1 VPDALLAPS
10 LVRALPASSRSLAE
24 LIERLRTPM
33 AGGGHAFALHETTSS
48 ARPYL
53 LAALHNAVKGQLFVI
68 VPTTDVAERTFTD
81 LTYYLG
87 ERAAETVALLRPRDE
102 TLGALES
109 PSERSARMTL
119 LADMCARKPQVIVA
133 PVAALRQF
141 VIPRQVFEDAS
152 FQLRRGETAD
162 WDATLVRLYRLGYAR
177 VDVVSAA
184 GEYAVRGGILD
195 VFPATADLPARI
207 EFFGDDVDAIRQ
219 FEVQSQRS
227 TGELDAVRI
236 APWLEIL
243 RDEALRANVLARAHG
258 EPNVVSALR
267 AYLAGGADVPEPWLG
282 LAYDEHATVL
292 DYLHPES
299 LVVLEEPGMLETI
312 EHGLD
317 EERSRGTQ
325 ALMAGVDSGE
335 LDVRDDEV
343 GEALL
348 ADVIAPYPRLND
360 YTERFAARRTLTVTG
375 GIEAGNL
382 PWLPRAMDSFVLETR
397 PAEHFN
403 RRIELFTGQVREW
416 VTAGD
421 TVWLAATGA
430 SRLAEILRAANV
442 GVDRTAPLVHL
453 RASGTDGVAM
463 MSRGGALRPGG
474 AESKTEHRSNGIGV
488 PVRPAARGRVYV
500 DQGSIEAGFS
510 IPALHLHVLGD
521 REIFGQPAKR
531 VKLRA
536 VKEGVPVTLA
546 DLRVGDYIV
555 HAVHGIGQYLGL
567 RTETILG
574 ATSDYLDLKYAGTD
588 RMLVPVHQMHQVT
601 KYSAS
606 EGTAPRLSKM
616 GGADWARTKTRV
628 SEKLAEIAEGLVA
641 LYAEREIA
649 HGHAFGPDTPW
660 QAELEESFPYEPTP
674 DQAKAID
681 EAKHDMEEPRPMDR
695 LVCGDVGYGKTEVA
709 VRAIFKAVADR
720 KQVAVLCPT
729 TLLASQHHRTFSAR
743 FASFPLRIE
752 ELSRFKTKKE
762 AQAILNDLALGKV
775 DVVVGTHRILQK
787 DVVFRDLG
795 LIVVDEEQRF
805 GVMHKERL
813 KQLKATVD
821 VLTLSATPI
830 PRTLQMSLMGVRDL
844 SLIQTAPKNRM
855 SIKTVVVPASDA
867 VVQRAIVNELDRGG
881 QVYYVHNRIES
892 IYGVARALEQLVPK
906 ARIAVGHGQMR
917 EHELEPV
924 MGKFIDGEID
934 VFVSTTIIENGIDIP
949 NVNTIVVNDADK
961 FGLAQLYQLRGRV
974 GRSNHQAYAFLLY
987 QAHKALTEEAK
998 ARLEAIRE
1006 FTHLGSGLQIAM
1018 RDLEIRGAGNLLG
1031 AAQSGF
1037 IGAVGFET
1045 YAQLLAEAI
1054 AERRNTAA
1062 PSSFSQ
1068 PEAVIDVKLD
1078 AYVPDDYIPQ
1088 VSQKIAIYQQL
1099 AAARTVAAVDEAV
1112 ASVRDRFGPPP
1123 PEFDA
1128 LVEITRLR
1136 VLALRIGVTRVVIN
1150 EQRLTLGV
1158 GSGFALDPASIP
1170 KLQSISKNR
1179 FRFGEGRITI
1189 DLPARSPADQLPT
1202 LHALLEAL

>member
-1 VPDALLAPS
+1 MAALAPS
-10 LVRALPASSRSLAE
+10 LVRALPASSRPLAE
-24 LIERLRTPM
+24 LIERLRTPLD
-33 AGGGHAFALHETTSS
+33 GRGHAFALHETTGS

-53 LAALHNAVKGQLFVI
+53 LAALHGALKGQIVVV

-87 ERAAETVALLRPRDE
+87 ERETTSVALLRAREE
-102 TLGALES
+102 TLGAIES

-119 LADMCARKPQVIVA
+119 LADLCARKPQVIVA
-133 PVAALRQF
+133 PVGALRQY
-141 VIPRQVFEDAS
+141 VIPRRVFEDAT
-152 FQLRRGETAD
+152 FTLRANESAGWDET
-162 WDATLVRLYRLGYAR
+162 LRRLYRLGYAR

-195 VFPATADLPARI
+195 VFPATADLPVRV
-207 EFFGDDVDAIRQ
+207 EFFGDDVESVRA
-219 FEVQSQRS
+219 FELQSQRS
-227 TGELDAVRI
+227 SGELNAVTI
-236 APWLEIL
+236 TPWLEVL
-243 RDEALRANVLARAHG
+243 REDALRENVLARANG
-258 EPNVVSALR
+258 EPNVISALR
-267 AYLAGGADVPEPWLG
+267 AYLAGGADVPEPWLS
-282 LAYDEHATVL
+282 LAYDERATVL
-292 DYLHPES
+292 DYLHDAA
-299 LVVLEEPGMLETI
+299 LVVLEEPGMLETV
-312 EHGLD
+312 EQGLD
-317 EERSRGTQ
+317 EERARGAQ

-348 ADVIAPYPRLND
+348 ADVVAPYPRLRD
-360 YTERFAARRTLTVTG
+360 YEARLRARRVLILSG
-375 GIEAGNL
+375 GIDAGDL
-382 PWLPRAMDSFVLETR
+382 HWLPPAAESFVLETR

-403 RRIELFTGQVREW
+403 RRLELFTQAVRAW
-416 VTAGD
+416 VAAGE
-421 TVWLAATGA
+421 TVWLVASGA
-430 SRLAEILRAANV
+430 SRLAEVLRAANV
-442 GVDRTAPLVHL
+442 SVERSAPFVHL
-453 RASGTDGVAM
+453 RAGTDGVAL
-463 MSRGGALRPGG
+463 GAS
-474 AESKTEHRSNGIGV
+474 A
-488 PVRPAARGRVYV
+488 PARHGTVYV
-500 DQGSIEAGFS
+500 DQGSIEDGFS
-510 IPALHLHVLGD
+510 VPMLHLHVLGD
-521 REIFGQPAKR
+521 REIYGQPAKR

-546 DLRVGDYIV
+546 DLKVGDYVV
-555 HAVHGIGQYLGL
+555 HAVHGIAQYLGL
-567 RTETILG
+567 RKETILG

-606 EGTAPRLSKM
+606 EGHAPRLSKM
-616 GGADWARTKTRV
+616 GGGDWARTKSRV

-641 LYAEREIA
+641 LYAERETSR
-649 HGHAFGPDTPW
+649 GHAFAPDTPW
-660 QAELEESFPYEPTP
+660 QAELEESFPYEPTT

-681 EAKHDMEEPRPMDR
+681 DAKSDMELPKPMDR

-709 VRAIFKAVADR
+709 VRAIFKAVADQ

-729 TLLASQHHRTFSAR
+729 TLLAAQHHRTFSAR
-743 FASFPLRIE
+743 FASFPVRIE
-752 ELSRFKTKKE
+752 ELSRFKSKKE
-762 AQAILNDLALGKV
+762 AQAILNDLAQGKV

-813 KQLKATVD
+813 KQLKASVD

-844 SLIQTAPKNRM
+844 SLIQTPPKNRM

-924 MGKFIDGEID
+924 MSRFIDGEID

-987 QAHKALTEEAK
+987 QAHKALSEEAK

-1037 IGAVGFET
+1037 IGAVGFDT
-1045 YAQLLAEAI
+1045 YVQLLAEAI
-1054 AERRNTAA
+1054 SERKGPSAGAGPAA
-1062 PSSFSQ
+1062 DTR
-1068 PEAVIDVKLD
+1068 EAVIDVKLD
-1078 AYVPDDYIPQ
+1078 AYVPDGYIPQ

-1099 AAARTVAAVDEAV
+1099 AAARTLAAVEEAV

-1123 PEFDA
+1123 PQFDA

-1136 VLALRIGVTRVVIN
+1136 VLALRVGVTRVVIN

-1158 GSGFALDPASIP
+1158 GSGFQLDPASIP

>member
-1 VPDALLAPS
+1 VSALAPT
-10 LVRALPASSRSLAE
+10 LVRALPASSRPLAE
-24 LIERLRTPM
+24 LLDRLRTPL
-33 AGGGHAFALHETTSS
+33 AGRGLAFALHETTST

-53 LAALHNAVKGQLFVI
+53 LASLHAALGGQIFVV

-81 LTYYLG
+81 LTYYFG
-87 ERAAETVALLRPRDE
+87 EKEPRSVALLRARDE
-102 TLGALES
+102 TIGAIES
-109 PSERSARMTL
+109 PSERSARMSL
-119 LADMCARKPQVIVA
+119 LADLCAQKPQVVVA
-133 PVAALRQF
+133 PVAALRQY
-141 VIPRQVFEDAS
+141 VIPRAVFEENAFTLRAGADA
-152 FQLRRGETAD
+152 G
-162 WDATLVRLYRLGYAR
+162 WDATLARLYRLGYAR

-195 VFPATADLPARI
+195 VFPATADEPVRV
-207 EFFGDDVDAIRQ
+207 EFFGDEVESIRP
-219 FEVQSQRS
+219 FALQSQRS
-227 TGELDAVRI
+227 SGSLDAIAI
-236 APWLEIL
+236 APWLEVL
-243 RDEALRANVLARAHG
+243 RDETLRARVVARATG

-267 AYLAGGADVPEPWLG
+267 AYLASGADVPEPWLS
-282 LAYDEHATVL
+282 LAYDEAASVL
-292 DYLHPES
+292 DYLAPGA
-299 LVVLEEPGMLETI
+299 LVVLEEPGMLETV
-312 EHGLD
+312 ERGLED
-317 EERSRGTQ
+317 ERSRGAATLT
-325 ALMAGVDSGE
+325 AAIEAGE
-335 LDVRDDEV
+335 LDVREDDV

-348 ADVIAPYPRLND
+348 ADVAAPYPRLRD
-360 YTERFAARRTLTVTG
+360 LGARLAARRVLTITG
-375 GIEAGNL
+375 GIETGDLA
-382 PWLPRAMDSFVLETR
+382 WLPAAMEGFVLETR

-403 RRIELFTGQVREW
+403 RRIEMFTQAVREW
-416 VTAGD
+416 VAAGE
-421 TVWLAATGA
+421 TLWIVASGA
-430 SRLAEILRAANV
+430 SRIAEILRAANV
-442 GVDRTAPLVHL
+442 TVERSAPFVHL
-453 RASGTDGVAM
+453 RAAGGDGVAL
-463 MSRGGALRPGG
+463 GA
-474 AESKTEHRSNGIGV
+474 
-488 PVRPAARGRVYV
+488 PAQGRVFV
-500 DQGSIEAGFS
+500 DQGSIENGFT
-510 IPALHLHVLGD
+510 IPALRLRVAGD

-546 DLRVGDYIV
+546 DLKVGDYVV

-574 ATSDYLDLKYAGTD
+574 ATSDYLDLRYAGTD

-601 KYSAS
+601 KYNAN
-606 EGTAPRLSKM
+606 EGAAPRLSKM
-616 GGADWARTKTRV
+616 GGADWARTKSRV
-628 SEKLAEIAEGLVA
+628 SEKLAAIAEGLVE
-641 LYAEREIA
+641 LYAERELA
-649 HGHAFGPDTPW
+649 KGHAFAPDTPW

-681 EAKHDMEEPRPMDR
+681 DVKRDMESPRPMDR

-709 VRAIFKAVADR
+709 VRAVFKAIADR

-729 TLLASQHHRTFSAR
+729 TLLAAQHTRTLQNR
-743 FASFPLRIE
+743 YASFPVRVE
-752 ELSRFKTKKE
+752 ELSRFKTRKE
-762 AQAILNDLALGKV
+762 AQAVLNDLAEGKV

-813 KQLKATVD
+813 KQLKASVD

-844 SLIQTAPKNRM
+844 SLIQTPPKNRM
-855 SIKTVVVPASDA
+855 SIKTVVVPAADA
-867 VVQRAIVNELDRGG
+867 VVQRAINAELDRGG

-906 ARIAVGHGQMR
+906 ARVAVGHGQMR

-924 MGKFIDGEID
+924 MEKFIEGEID
-934 VFVSTTIIENGIDIP
+934 TFVSTTIIENGIDIP

-1045 YAQLLAEAI
+1045 YVQLLAEAI
-1054 AERRNTAA
+1054 ADRKGKHPVHEDVR
-1062 PSSFSQ
+1062 
-1068 PEAVIDVKLD
+1068 EAVIDVKLD
-1078 AYVPDDYIPQ
+1078 AYVPEGYIPQ
-1088 VSQKIAIYQQL
+1088 VSQKIAVYQQL
-1099 AAARTVAAVDEAV
+1099 AAARSLDDVDDVV
-1112 ASVRDRFGPPP
+1112 ASVRDRFGAPP

-1136 VLALRIGVTRVVIN
+1136 VMALAVGVTRVVIN

-1158 GSGFALDPASIP
+1158 GSGFQLDPASIP
-1170 KLQSISKNR
+1170 KLQSITKNR
-1179 FRFGEGRITI
+1179 FRFGEGKITI
-1189 DLPARSPADQLPT
+1189 DLPARTPAEQLPT
-1202 LHALLEAL
+1202 LRTLLEALESTAA

>member
-1 VPDALLAPS
+1 
-10 LVRALPASSRSLAE
+10 
-24 LIERLRTPM
+24 
-33 AGGGHAFALHETTSS
+33 
-48 ARPYL
+48 
-53 LAALHNAVKGQLFVI
+53 
-68 VPTTDVAERTFTD
+68 ERTFTD
-81 LTYYLG
+81 LTYFFGG
-87 ERAAETVALLRPRDE
+87 EREASRVALLRPRDE
-102 TLGALES
+102 TLGAIES

-119 LADMCARKPQVIVA
+119 LADLCARKPQVIVA
-133 PVAALRQF
+133 PAGALRQY
-141 VIPRQVFEDAS
+141 VIPRRVFEDAS
-152 FQLRRGETAD
+152 FELRANDEAGWE
-162 WDATLVRLYRLGYAR
+162 ATLARLYRLGYAR

-195 VFPATADLPARI
+195 VFPATAEQPIRV
-207 EFFGDDVDAIRQ
+207 EFFGDEVESIRP
-219 FEVQSQRS
+219 FELQSQRS
-227 TGELDAVRI
+227 SGTLDAI
-236 APWLEIL
+236 TITPWLEIL
-243 RDEALRANVLARAHG
+243 RDDTLRDTVLARAAG
-258 EPNVVSALR
+258 PPNVISALR
-267 AYLAGGADVPEPWLG
+267 AYLAGGADVPEPWVS
-282 LAYDEHATVL
+282 LAYDERATVL
-292 DYLHPES
+292 DYLHDES
-299 LVVLEEPGMLETI
+299 LVVLEEPGMLETV

-317 EERSRGTQ
+317 EERARGGET
-325 ALMAGVDSGE
+325 LMAGAESGE

-348 ADVIAPYPRLND
+348 ADVAAPYPRLED
-360 YTERFAARRTLTVTG
+360 YAARLAARRVLTMTG
-375 GIEAGNL
+375 GIEAGDL
-382 PWLPRAMDSFVLETR
+382 GWLPPAMDAFVLETR

-403 RRIELFTGQVREW
+403 RRIELFTQQVRDW
-416 VTAGD
+416 VAAGD
-421 TVWLAATGA
+421 TVWLVATGA
-430 SRLAEILRAANV
+430 SRLAEIVRAANLTVQRSV
-442 GVDRTAPLVHL
+442 GQGQGGAPFVHL
-453 RASGTDGVAM
+453 RAGTQRANGRSAPATAARGSDGVAM
-463 MSRGGALRPGG
+463 MPKSG
-474 AESKTEHRSNGIGV
+474 SV
-488 PVRPAARGRVYV
+488 FV
-500 DQGSIEAGFS
+500 DQGSIESGFS

-521 REIFGQPAKR
+521 REIYGQPARR

-546 DLRVGDYIV
+546 DLKVGDYVV

-601 KYSAS
+601 KYSAN
-606 EGTAPRLSKM
+606 EGAAPRLSKM

-628 SEKLAEIAEGLVA
+628 SEKLAAIAEGLVE

-649 HGHAFGPDTPW
+649 RGHAFAPDTPW

-681 EAKHDMEEPRPMDR
+681 DAKRDMELPKPMDR

-709 VRAIFKAVADR
+709 VRAIFKAIADK

-729 TLLASQHHRTFSAR
+729 TLLAAQHHRTFATR
-743 FASFPLRIE
+743 FASFPVRIE

-762 AQAILNDLALGKV
+762 AQAVLDDLARGTV

-892 IYGVARALEQLVPK
+892 IYGIARALEQLVPK

-924 MGKFIDGEID
+924 MSRFIDGEID

-1045 YAQLLAEAI
+1045 YAQLLADAI
-1054 AERRNTAA
+1054 ADRRGPSTAEGA
-1062 PSSFSQ
+1062 HRREDAR
-1068 PEAVIDVKLD
+1068 EAVIDVKLD

-1099 AAARTVAAVDEAV
+1099 AAARTLPQVDEV
-1112 ASVRDRFGPPP
+1112 LASVRDRFGAPP
-1123 PEFDA
+1123 PEFEA
-1128 LVEITRLR
+1128 LAEITRLR
-1136 VLALRIGVTRVVIN
+1136 VLALSAGVTRVVIN
-1150 EQRLTLGV
+1150 EHRLTLGV
-1158 GSGFALDPASIP
+1158 GSGFRLDPETIP
-1170 KLQSISKNR
+1170 KLQSITKNK
-1179 FRFGEGRITI
+1179 FRFGEGKITI
-1189 DLPARSPADQLPT
+1189 DLPARSAAEQLPT
-1202 LHALLEAL
+1202 LHALLDAL

>member
-1 VPDALLAPS
+1 VPQAALAPS
-10 LVRALPASSRSLAE
+10 LVRALPASSRPLAE
-24 LIERLRTPM
+24 LIERLRTPL
-33 AGGGHAFALHETTSS
+33 AAREGGTAPSGLAFALHETTSS

-53 LAALHNAVKGQLFVI
+53 LAGLHQAVGGQIFVV

-87 ERAAETVALLRPRDE
+87 EREPQSVALLRARDE

-133 PVAALRQF
+133 PVAALRQY
-141 VIPRQVFEDAS
+141 VIPRGVFEGAAL
-152 FQLRRGETAD
+152 QLRVNDAAG
-162 WDATLVRLYRLGYAR
+162 WDATLERLYRLGYSR

-195 VFPATADLPARI
+195 VFPATADQPVRI
-207 EFFGDDVDAIRQ
+207 EFFGDDIDSLRP
-219 FEVQSQRS
+219 FELQSQRS
-227 TGELDAVRI
+227 AGTLDAVAI
-236 APWLEIL
+236 TPWLEIL
-243 RDEALRANVLARAHG
+243 RDERLRANVLARATG
-258 EPNVVSALR
+258 EPGVVSALR
-267 AYLAGGADVPEPWLG
+267 SYLAAGHDVPEPWLS
-282 LAYDEHATVL
+282 LAYDEHATIL
-292 DYLHPES
+292 DYLHDES
-299 LVVLEEPGMLETI
+299 LVVLDEPGMLETV
-312 EHGLD
+312 EHALED
-317 EERSRGTQ
+317 ERARGAQ

-348 ADVIAPYPRLND
+348 ADVVAPYPRLAD
-360 YTERFAARRTLTVTG
+360 HRERLAARRVLTITG
-375 GIEAGNL
+375 GIEAGDL
-382 PWLPRAMDSFVLETR
+382 RWLPRAMDAFVLETR

-403 RRIELFTGQVREW
+403 RRIEMFTQQVREW
-416 VTAGD
+416 VAAGD
-421 TVWLAATGA
+421 TLWLVATGA
-430 SRLAEILRAANV
+430 SRLTEILRAANV
-442 GVDRTAPLVHL
+442 SVERSAPFVHL
-453 RASGTDGVAM
+453 RAAGTDGVAM
-463 MSRGGALRPGG
+463 MR
-474 AESKTEHRSNGIGV
+474 KTGT
-488 PVRPAARGRVYV
+488 VYV
-500 DQGSIEAGFS
+500 DQGSIESGFS

-536 VKEGVPVTLA
+536 IKEGVPVTLA
-546 DLRVGDYIV
+546 DLKVGDYVV

-574 ATSDYLDLKYAGTD
+574 ATSDYLDLRYAGTD
-588 RMLVPVHQMHQVT
+588 RMLVPVHQMHQVG
-601 KYSAS
+601 KFSAS
-606 EGTAPRLSKM
+606 EGAAPRLSKM
-616 GGADWARTKTRV
+616 GGADWVRTKTRV
-628 SEKLAEIAEGLVA
+628 SEKLAAIADGLVE
-641 LYAEREIA
+641 LYAEREVA
-649 HGHAFGPDTPW
+649 RGHAFPPDTPW
-660 QAELEESFPYEPTP
+660 QAELEEAFPYDPTP

-681 EAKHDMEEPRPMDR
+681 DAKHDMESPRPMDR

-709 VRAIFKAVADR
+709 VRAIFKAIADQ

-743 FASFPLRIE
+743 FAPFPVRIE

-762 AQAILNDLALGKV
+762 AQAILNDLAAGKV

-867 VVQRAIVNELDRGG
+867 VVQRAIAAELDRGG

-892 IYGVARALEQLVPK
+892 IYGVARALQQLVPK
-906 ARIAVGHGQMR
+906 ARIGVGHGQMR

-924 MGKFIDGEID
+924 MSSFIDGELD

-1045 YAQLLAEAI
+1045 YVQLLADAI
-1054 AERRNTAA
+1054 ADRKGRTGQAAHEREDVR
-1062 PSSFSQ
+1062 
-1068 PEAVIDVKLD
+1068 EAVIDVKLD

-1088 VSQKIAIYQQL
+1088 LSQKIAVYQQL
-1099 AAARTVAAVDEAV
+1099 AAARDVAQVDETV

-1123 PEFDA
+1123 PQFDA

-1136 VLALRIGVTRVVIN
+1136 VLALRVGVTRVVIN

-1158 GSGFALDPASIP
+1158 GSGFRLDPASIP
-1170 KLQSISKNR
+1170 RLQSLTKNK
-1179 FRFGEGRITI
+1179 FRFGEGKITI
-1189 DLPARSPADQLPT
+1189 DLPARSAAEQLPT

>member
-1 VPDALLAPS
+1 MVDWKAVPDAVLAPS
-10 LVRALPASSRSLAE
+10 LVRALPASSRPLAE
-24 LIERLRTPM
+24 LIERLRTPLTEK
-33 AGGGHAFALHETTSS
+33 GGHAFALHETTST

-53 LAALHNAVKGQLFVI
+53 LAALHNVVKGQLFVV

-87 ERAAETVALLRPRDE
+87 EHAAETVALLRPRDE

-133 PVAALRQF
+133 PVAALRQY
-141 VIPRQVFEDAS
+141 VMPRRVFEEAS
-152 FQLRRGETAD
+152 FRLRRGETTD
-162 WDATLVRLYRLGYAR
+162 WDATLARLYRLGYSR

-195 VFPATADLPARI
+195 VFPATADLPVRV
-207 EFFGDDVDAIRQ
+207 EFFGDEIDAIRQ

-227 TGELDAVRI
+227 NAELDALHV

-243 RDEALRANVLARAHG
+243 RDEPLRANVLARAHG

-282 LAYDEHATVL
+282 LAYDERATVL
-292 DYLHPES
+292 DYLHAES

-317 EERSRGTQ
+317 EERSRGTE

-348 ADVIAPYPRLND
+348 ADVVAPYPRLND
-360 YTERFAARRTLTVTG
+360 YSARFGARRVLTITG

-382 PWLPRAMDSFVLETR
+382 AWLPRAMDTFVLETR
-397 PAEHFN
+397 PPEHFN
-403 RRIELFTGQVREW
+403 RRIELFIQQVRDW
-416 VTAGD
+416 VAAGD

-430 SRLAEILRAANV
+430 SRLTELLRAANLS
-442 GVDRTAPLVHL
+442 VDRTAPLVHL
-453 RASGTDGVAM
+453 RAAGTDGVAM
-463 MSRGGALRPGG
+463 MSRTG
-474 AESKTEHRSNGIGV
+474 SI
-488 PVRPAARGRVYV
+488 YV
-500 DQGSIEAGFS
+500 DQGSIEAGFT

-536 VKEGVPVTLA
+536 IKEGVPVTLA
-546 DLRVGDYIV
+546 DLRVGDYVV

-588 RMLVPVHQMHQVT
+588 RMLVPVHQMHQVN

-628 SEKLAEIAEGLVA
+628 SEKLAEIADGLVA
-641 LYAEREIA
+641 LYAEREVTR
-649 HGHAFGPDTPW
+649 GHMFGPDTPW
-660 QAELEESFPYEPTP
+660 QAELEESFPYDPTP

-681 EAKHDMEEPRPMDR
+681 ETKRDMEQPKPMDR

-709 VRAIFKAVADR
+709 VRAIFKAIADR

-729 TLLASQHHRTFSAR
+729 TLLASQHHRTFTAR

-762 AQAILNDLALGKV
+762 AQAILNDLAQGKV

-892 IYGVARALEQLVPK
+892 IYGVARALEKLVPK

-924 MGKFIDGEID
+924 MSRFIDGEID

-1054 AERRNTAA
+1054 SERRSTSPSMGTAL
-1062 PSSFSQ
+1062 

-1136 VLALRIGVTRVVIN
+1136 VLAISVGVTRVVIN

-1189 DLPARSPADQLPT
+1189 DLPARSAADQLPT